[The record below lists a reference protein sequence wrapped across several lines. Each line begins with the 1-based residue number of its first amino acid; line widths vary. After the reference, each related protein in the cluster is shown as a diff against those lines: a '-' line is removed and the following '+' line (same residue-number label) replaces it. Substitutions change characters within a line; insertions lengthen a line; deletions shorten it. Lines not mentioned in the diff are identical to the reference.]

1 MDVLAESSGPGTAQ
15 ILFLLGLGLM
25 IIILLVRSR
34 RYFRQATQYQVP
46 RPNAKPA
53 RKRASNSSAPPK
65 DVEKWEVSM
74 HELARDLSAQLD
86 TKIRVLD
93 LLIREANEA
102 AARLEAARGPHS
114 RGIHAALDAA
124 PVESLPRTA
133 TPSAASRRSANPN
146 ASRESK
152 QPLKIAGNPRFE
164 RVYTLADAG
173 MSPATIANQIGSQV
187 GEVELILSL
196 RGTQPKTNVGEK

>member
-1 MDVLAESSGPGTAQ
+1 MHMDVLAESSGPGAAQ

-34 RYFRQATQYQVP
+34 RYFRQATQYQIP
-46 RPNAKPA
+46 RPNAKSVRKPA
-53 RKRASNSSAPPK
+53 PSSSAPPK
-65 DVEKWEVSM
+65 DFEKWEVSM

-124 PVESLPRTA
+124 PVEPLPRTA
-133 TPSAASRRSANPN
+133 TPSAPSRRSANPK

-164 RVYTLADAG
+164 RVYALADAG
-173 MSPATIANQIGSQV
+173 MSPTTIANQIGSQV

-196 RGTQPKTNVGEK
+196 RGTQPT